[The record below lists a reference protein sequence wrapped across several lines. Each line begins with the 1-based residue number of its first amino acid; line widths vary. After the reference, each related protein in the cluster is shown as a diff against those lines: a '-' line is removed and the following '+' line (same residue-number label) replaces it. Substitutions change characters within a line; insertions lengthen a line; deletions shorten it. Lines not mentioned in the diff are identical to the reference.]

1 MPTVEKHKRNLIGE
15 YMSNYNKYLMS
26 DYNKARIEALE
37 DEIERLNIE
46 VINLQIKLKLKD
58 K

>member
-1 MPTVEKHKRNLIGE
+1 
-15 YMSNYNKYLMS
+15 MS

>member
-1 MPTVEKHKRNLIGE
+1 MPTAEKHKRNLIGE
-15 YMSNYNKYLMS
+15 YMSNYNKHMMS

-37 DEIERLNIE
+37 AEIERLNIE
-46 VINLQIKLKLKD
+46 IINLQIKLKLKD

>member
-1 MPTVEKHKRNLIGE
+1 MPTVETHKRNLIGE
-15 YMSNYNKYLMS
+15 YMSNYNKYPMS

-37 DEIERLNIE
+37 AEIERLNIE
-46 VINLQIKLKLKD
+46 IINLQIKLKLKD

>member
-37 DEIERLNIE
+37 AEIERLNIE
-46 VINLQIKLKLKD
+46 IINLQIKLKLKD

>member
-1 MPTVEKHKRNLIGE
+1 
-15 YMSNYNKYLMS
+15 MS

-37 DEIERLNIE
+37 AEIERLNIE
-46 VINLQIKLKLKD
+46 IINLQIKLKLKD